1 MTSTWTVDAKRKV
14 ASEIK
19 GLIQEFVELTVE
31 EENTQVLNPE
41 CDETWNK
48 IVELL
53 NQLIGE

>member
-1 MTSTWTVDAKRKV
+1 MTTKREI

-19 GLIQEFVELTVE
+19 GLIQEFVDLTVE
-31 EENTQVLNPE
+31 EVNTQTLNPE

-53 NQLIGE
+53 DKLIGE